1 VSDGPTVETMENN
14 MYTSMRTNLS
24 PDGKLSMTVTKTS
37 RLSGTN
43 NTMVLDMTI
52 DQYDAWQNGTLIQDA
67 MSQLTADEREF
78 LKSGILPDEW
88 DAMCGEED

>member
-1 VSDGPTVETMENN
+1 
-14 MYTSMRTNLS
+14 MYTSMKTNLS
-24 PDGKLSMTVTKTS
+24 SDGKLSLTVTKPS
-37 RLSGTN
+37 ILSGKY

-52 DQYDAWQNGTLIQDA
+52 DQYDAWTNGMLIQDA
-67 MSQLTADEREF
+67 VPQLNVDEREF

>member
-1 VSDGPTVETMENN
+1 MK
-14 MYTSMRTNLS
+14 TNLS
-24 PDGKLSMTVTKTS
+24 SDGKLSLTVTKPS
-37 RLSGTN
+37 ILSGKY

-52 DQYDAWQNGTLIQDA
+52 DQYDAWTNGMLIQDA
-67 MSQLTADEREF
+67 VPQLNVDEREF

>member
-1 VSDGPTVETMENN
+1 
-14 MYTSMRTNLS
+14 MRTNLS
-24 PDGKLSMTVTKTS
+24 SDGKLSLTVIKPS
-37 RLSGTN
+37 ILSGKY

-52 DQYDAWQNGTLIQDA
+52 DQYDAWTNGMLIQDA
-67 MSQLTADEREF
+67 VPQLNVDEREF